1 MIRDVLSRSR
11 TIAIVGCSRDPSKD
25 AHKVPKF
32 LKEMGYEI
40 IPVNPF
46 ADVIIG
52 EKTYPNLLMIPEE
65 VDVDIVD
72 VFRPSKEIALI
83 VDQAVSRRVKVIWLQ
98 IGIRN
103 NQAAERAISAGL
115 VVVQDR
121 CIMREYLRLFG

>member
-1 MIRDVLSRSR
+1 MSRSR